1 MYDPTEGFTIHW
13 DYCLGLPKR
22 TAFAQQVFG
31 VYCSGQTIYPPK
43 FNEPKDCE
51 VESSETNREIIGVS
65 HNIFDIPP
73 NTNDLLIIELQIPR
87 GQDKKG
93 NPIIES
99 YGWT

>member
-1 MYDPTEGFTIHW
+1 LRKNLDQVTVKERLYESTEGFTIHW
-13 DYCLGLPKR
+13 DYILGLPKR

-31 VYCSGQTIYPPK
+31 IYTLGETVYPPK

-73 NTNDLLIIELQIPR
+73 NVNDLLIIEL
-87 GQDKKG
+87 
-93 NPIIES
+93 
-99 YGWT
+99 